1 MIPSRAARR
10 VLIAIVIV
18 AIVIE
23 KDATVPLVRHL
34 FRNRRQVE
42 PYSQLREK

>member
-10 VLIAIVIV
+10 VLIVIV
-18 AIVIE
+18 AIVIG
-23 KDATVPLVRHL
+23 KDATGRLVRHL

-42 PYSQLREK
+42 PYNQLREK